1 MIVDFP
7 SLRQYKI
14 NPTWQIDRI
23 IIKPSQYTAETIKV
37 KVMAASGRFDLFYYE
52 SNNVLRSTTINVGS
66 SADTFRNQLYGL
78 PNIGNYNPIVTLI
91 LLDASGNPTSNSSLV
106 QGYEYTI
113 IIDRYRPPASLPN
126 SISTSLVAG
135 TVPASL
141 TITRVTNHS
150 PPLSG
155 TFRILANNVPMR
167 LDDGSVNFPT
177 DIYGFTL
184 AYYLNKLYNTTEIKG

>member
-1 MIVDFP
+1 VLVDFP

-23 IIKPSQYTAETIKV
+23 IIKPSQYTAEIIKV

-66 SADTFRNQLYGL
+66 SADTFRNQLNGL
-78 PNIGNYNPIVTLI
+78 PNIGYYNPIVTLI

-113 IIDRYRPPASLPN
+113 IINRYRPPTSLPN
-126 SISTSLVAG
+126 SRSTALVVG
-135 TVPASL
+135 TVLASL

-155 TFRILANNVPMR
+155 TFSILANNVPIR
-167 LDDGSVNFPT
+167 LDSGGINFPY
-177 DIYGFTL
+177 DLRASIL
-184 AYYLNKLYNTTEIKG
+184 AYYLNKLYNTSEI